1 VSILKCPPHNPHI
14 EDGESVGDPEVSM
27 LKSRYTVNAS
37 TFLVATM
44 ITFAPHVAWASKIIG
59 NG

>member
-1 VSILKCPPHNPHI
+1 
-14 EDGESVGDPEVSM
+14 M